1 MSGSS
6 LERSKHRIGY
16 GLCRL
21 AAVRRGSIVRITIYG
36 VLAGILASLV
46 AVLVPWLPTSAS
58 EEMDRIEFTF
68 WFTTIICIAVFA
80 VVAAAIIYSVLK
92 FRVQPEDDSD
102 GPPIHGHTGLE
113 IVWTAIPAVLVT
125 AISIVSAVVLAK
137 NDDAGPNPIRIAV
150 TAQQFAWKFQ
160 YPGDSKLTSGQLV
173 LPVNQPVKLTLRSL
187 DVIHSFWVPEFGQ
200 KSDAVPGIE
209 TTLVITPNRKGEF
222 SIVCT
227 ELCGLGHP
235 LMRAAVRVVDQS
247 AYERFLAGPASSGGD
262 ETSGESIF
270 TTAGCGGCHAFEP
283 AGTDAQVGP
292 SLNTTGPGG
301 QPLEEFVRESIID
314 PNAEIASGYQPS
326 VMPETYESSLTDEQL
341 DALVQYLVE
350 GQQ

>member
-1 MSGSS
+1 M
-6 LERSKHRIGY
+6 
-16 GLCRL
+16 
-21 AAVRRGSIVRITIYG
+21 RRGSIVRITIYG
-36 VLAGILASLV
+36 VVAGILASLV

-68 WFTTIICIAVFA
+68 WFTTVICIGVFA
-80 VVAAAIIYSVLK
+80 VVAAAIVYSVLK

-137 NDDAGPNPIRIAV
+137 NDNTGPNPIRIAV
-150 TAQQFAWKFQ
+150 TAQQFAWKFE
-160 YPGDSKLTSGQLV
+160 YPGESKLTSGELV
-173 LPVNQPVKLTLRSL
+173 LPVNRAVKLTLHSL

-200 KSDAVPGIE
+200 KSDAVPGVE

-227 ELCGLGHP
+227 ELCGLGHAT
-235 LMRAAVRVVDQS
+235 MRAPVRVVDQ
-247 AYERFLAGPASSGGD
+247 AEYDTFLAGAPATGG
-262 ETSGESIF
+262 EEVSGEAVF
-270 TTAGCGGCHAFEP
+270 TSAGCGACHAFEP
-283 AGTDAQVGP
+283 AGTDAEVGP
-292 SLNTTGPGG
+292 SLNEIDPGG
-301 QPLEEFVRESIID
+301 QPLEAYIRESIVD
-314 PNAEIASGYQPS
+314 PNKKIAAGYQPS
-326 VMPETYESSLTDEQL
+326 VMPETFESTLSDEQL

>member
-1 MSGSS
+1 M
-6 LERSKHRIGY
+6 
-16 GLCRL
+16 
-21 AAVRRGSIVRITIYG
+21 RRGSIVRITVYG
-36 VLAGILASLV
+36 VLAGIMASVV

-68 WFTTIICIAVFA
+68 WFTTVICIGVFA
-80 VVAAAIIYSVLK
+80 VVAAAIVYSVVK

-125 AISIVSAVVLAK
+125 AISIVSAIVLAK

-150 TAQQFAWKFQ
+150 TAQQFAWRFE
-160 YPGDSKLTSGQLV
+160 YPGDAKVTSGELV
-173 LPVNQPVKLTLRSL
+173 LPVDRAVKLTLRSL

-209 TTLVITPNRKGEF
+209 TTLVITPNRTGEF

-227 ELCGLGHP
+227 ELCGIGHS
-235 LMRAAVRVVDQS
+235 LMRAPVRVVDQA
-247 AYERFLAGPASSGGD
+247 AYDEFLAGSAGSGGD
-262 ETSGESIF
+262 DTSGEAVF
-270 TTAGCGGCHAFEP
+270 TSAGCGGCHAFEP

-292 SLNTTGPGG
+292 SLNELDPGG
-301 QPLEEFVRESIID
+301 AKLEDFVRESIVD
-314 PNAEIASGYQPS
+314 PNAQLAGGYQPD
-326 VMPETYESSLTDEQL
+326 VMPATYESSLSDEQL
-341 DALVQYLVE
+341 DTLVQYLVE
-350 GQQ
+350 GQK

>member
-1 MSGSS
+1 M
-6 LERSKHRIGY
+6 
-16 GLCRL
+16 
-21 AAVRRGSIVRITIYG
+21 RRGSIVRITIYG
-36 VLAGILASLV
+36 VLAGIFASLV

-58 EEMDRIEFTF
+58 EQMDRIEFTF

-80 VVAAAIIYSVLK
+80 VVAAVIVYSILN

-113 IVWTAIPAVLVT
+113 IVWTAVPAILVT
-125 AISIVSAVVLAK
+125 AIAIVSAVVLAK

-150 TAQQFAWKFQ
+150 TAQQFAWRFE
-160 YPGDSKLTSGQLV
+160 YPGESKLTSGNLV
-173 LPVNQPVKLTLRSL
+173 LPVNETVKLTLRSL

-227 ELCGLGHP
+227 ELCGLGHAT
-235 LMRAAVRVVDQS
+235 MRSAVRVVDRAEYDS
-247 AYERFLAGPASSGGD
+247 FLAGPATGGGE
-262 ETSGESIF
+262 ETSGEAVF
-270 TTAGCGGCHAFEP
+270 TSAGCGACHTFEP

-292 SLNTTGPGG
+292 SLNTIDPGG
-301 QPLEEFVRESIID
+301 RPLEEFVRESIVD
-314 PNAEIASGYQPS
+314 PNEEDRTGVSAER
-326 VMPETYESSLTDEQL
+326 
-341 DALVQYLVE
+341 DAGDVRE
-350 GQQ
+350 HTE